1 MRCIDVLLFTICEGA
16 VPNHKLGIVNLN
28 IDLIVAAE
36 TCRVYVNLVRVREL
50 QSISIFIN
58 RLIVMDADIV
68 GRVER
73 GLGDGGQHRLLLCK
87 QVSQLSSV

>member
-36 TCRVYVNLVRVREL
+36 TCRVYVNLVRVSEL
-50 QSISIFIN
+50 
-58 RLIVMDADIV
+58 
-68 GRVER
+68 
-73 GLGDGGQHRLLLCK
+73 
-87 QVSQLSSV
+87 